1 MSRSLRR
8 AAAALLAL
16 FALLLT
22 GCGGVTAD
30 DAKAYIQGCLDAAYL
45 GQYNQDYL
53 DLSGLTEEESRQE
66 DYEWNTQAEAEILME
81 YFAIYPSET
90 ASAQALDLVK
100 EIYSHSKY
108 EVKGASKLEDGSY
121 AVTVDIQPID
131 ILYRYSLE
139 NDISAVWADV
149 LARHGVTSEEELYAM
164 SDADYEAM
172 EDLYAAAVLDG
183 IHALL
188 PELAYGQEQTVM
200 LQLELEDNV
209 YTLVDTDWQHLDG
222 MIIDYTGQYCDL
234 SADTPQM
241 DAV

>member
-1 MSRSLRR
+1 MPSIPRRRLPPRRWIWSRRS
-8 AAAALLAL
+8 
-16 FALLLT
+16 T
-22 GCGGVTAD
+22 PTA
-30 DAKAYIQGCLDAAYL
+30 
-45 GQYNQDYL
+45 
-53 DLSGLTEEESRQE
+53 
-66 DYEWNTQAEAEILME
+66 
-81 YFAIYPSET
+81 
-90 ASAQALDLVK
+90 
-100 EIYSHSKY
+100 KY

-149 LARHGVTSEEELYAM
+149 LAQHGVTSEEELYAM

-241 DAV
+241 DAA

>member
-16 FALLLT
+16 CALLLT

-149 LARHGVTSEEELYAM
+149 LAQHGVTSEEELYAM

-188 PELAYGQEQTVM
+188 PELAYGQKQTVM

-241 DAV
+241 DAA